1 MLGLSLRLAISSVK
15 RTFRDVQQVFGA
27 EDLLLTQGGDVIMT
41 QNGDFLI
48 RQKRPAKQF
57 VTQDGDFLLTQDD
70 RILEEGI

>member
-1 MLGLSLRLAISSVK
+1 MLSLRLAITTVK
-15 RTFRDVQQVFGA
+15 RTFAEVVQQVFGA